1 MTIFKL
7 TSLFFQC
14 KLLYA
19 VSPLQVLNPADL
31 NTSDPQLVES
41 KDADSLDT
49 EGPLHCIILFREL
62 EDLEFLYG
70 GFLESVSCRYPRVT
84 VSRYTTYSLS
94 RLSIIWQ
101 KFG

>member
-1 MTIFKL
+1 MTVFKL
-7 TSLFFQC
+7 TSVFFQC
-14 KLLYA
+14 NLLYA
-19 VSPLQVLNPADL
+19 VGPLQVPNPEDL

-41 KDADSLDT
+41 KDADSLDM
-49 EGPLHCIILFREL
+49 EGPLYPVILFRGL

-70 GFLESVSCRYPRVT
+70 GFLESVSCRYPRMT

-94 RLSIIWQ
+94 RLSTIWQ